1 MEENNNVAV
10 KQERTTAEVNAEYKS
25 RAPKFHEKID
35 PGDTEDMVA
44 FTRKRKPL
52 TVSLKVIYRHSIK

>member
-10 KQERTTAEVNAEYKS
+10 KQECTTGEVNAEYKS

-35 PGDTEDMVA
+35 AGDTEDHGGFHQEKEA
-44 FTRKRKPL
+44 LHSK
-52 TVSLKVIYRHSIK
+52 LKSNLPT